1 MKRNLI
7 FIFLAVFLISGYVHA
22 AERAAAVKSKK
33 PKDAISTTSKYH
45 ALIIGNNNYKNL
57 PKLKT
62 AVADATAVENLLK
75 SQYGFDT
82 KLLINA
88 TRKDILSAINDFRK
102 RLGSKDNLLIY
113 YAGHGEFDKTADR
126 AYWLPVDAQ
135 KDDPV
140 DWISATD
147 ITDNIK
153 RIASRH
159 ILIVSDS
166 CYSGTLSR
174 AATGDLATKGERD
187 EYIKKMTERGSRTLM
202 ASGGNEPVA
211 DEGGGGHSIF
221 ASAFLKA
228 LKEADRSLF
237 TAEELFHSRV
247 KTMVAG
253 KSDQVPEYNDIRN
266 SGHEGGDFV
275 FQLTKA
281 TVAPTVTRPIET
293 QPEVQLPELPKKKDF
308 SIEELEKKAEQVE
321 KTKAA
326 WGAELKKM
334 KQSYNQVLA
343 YEKRDLPPDLK
354 IKAWKKFSEA
364 FSEDNLYSQEDDSM
378 RQKAEE
384 RMTYWQEKQERI
396 EQKKLEQKE
405 AEQKKIAM
413 GKRPEKEI
421 KGKTYKDPITG
432 MEFIFVKGGCYEM
445 GDTFGDG
452 YDNEK
457 PVHEVCVDD
466 FYIGKYEVTQAQ
478 WKAIM
483 GNNPSYFKDCGD
495 NCPVE
500 QVSWNEIQEF
510 INKLNQGAGTN
521 KYRLPTEAEWEYAAR
536 SGGKKEKYA
545 GTSNESELGEYAWYD
560 KNSGSK
566 THPVGQK
573 KPNGLGIYDMS
584 GNVWEWVQDWYD
596 ENYYRSSPKDNPKGA
611 YSGQYRV
618 LRGGSWLIGPGL
630 IRAANRDRLEPTG
643 RALYGDYVGFRVAL
657 PAH

>member
-1 MKRNLI
+1 
-7 FIFLAVFLISGYVHA
+7 
-22 AERAAAVKSKK
+22 
-33 PKDAISTTSKYH
+33 
-45 ALIIGNNNYKNL
+45 
-57 PKLKT
+57 
-62 AVADATAVENLLK
+62 
-75 SQYGFDT
+75 
-82 KLLINA
+82 
-88 TRKDILSAINDFRK
+88 
-102 RLGSKDNLLIY
+102 
-113 YAGHGEFDKTADR
+113 
-126 AYWLPVDAQ
+126 
-135 KDDPV
+135 
-140 DWISATD
+140 
-147 ITDNIK
+147 
-153 RIASRH
+153 
-159 ILIVSDS
+159 
-166 CYSGTLSR
+166 
-174 AATGDLATKGERD
+174 
-187 EYIKKMTERGSRTLM
+187 
-202 ASGGNEPVA
+202 
-211 DEGGGGHSIF
+211 
-221 ASAFLKA
+221 
-228 LKEADRSLF
+228 
-237 TAEELFHSRV
+237 
-247 KTMVAG
+247 
-253 KSDQVPEYNDIRN
+253 
-266 SGHEGGDFV
+266 
-275 FQLTKA
+275 
-281 TVAPTVTRPIET
+281 
-293 QPEVQLPELPKKKDF
+293 
-308 SIEELEKKAEQVE
+308 
-321 KTKAA
+321 
-326 WGAELKKM
+326 
-334 KQSYNQVLA
+334 
-343 YEKRDLPPDLK
+343 LPPDLK

-618 LRGGSWLIGPGL
+618 LRGGSWIFIPRL
-630 IRAANRDRLEPTG
+630 IRAAYRDWLGPTVRNSRG
-643 RALYGDYVGFRVAL
+643 GFRVAL